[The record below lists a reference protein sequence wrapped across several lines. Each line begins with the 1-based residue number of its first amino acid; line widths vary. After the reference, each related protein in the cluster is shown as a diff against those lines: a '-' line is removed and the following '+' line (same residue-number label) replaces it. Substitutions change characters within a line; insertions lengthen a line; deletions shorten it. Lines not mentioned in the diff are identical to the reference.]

1 MTQQNKVNKVNM
13 GIYAVNAPAYLKKN
27 IPVIPLR
34 VKSKIPVPDGWSDW
48 AEHEVTPA
56 LKKNWLD
63 LPDNHNIGLV
73 LGPKSGVS
81 VLDIDIEDELIV
93 NQLIDLLPIS
103 LWHRKGKK
111 GMVLAY
117 KFNPNIKKAFRLK
130 DKNGKTLVEF
140 LNNKLQVVLPPSVH
154 PDPHPRTGQPI
165 VYTANQPLLDAM
177 KSPKFLPAPDDFET
191 MVRSILTS
199 LGYELQSKERY
210 GGLTQFVPA
219 GGRDNAMTARAGAL
233 AIDVVRGFLTLK
245 RAVETLEV
253 LESSFTQQVEGDPMD
268 LHKHIGNLVNFIKQ
282 DLAARQC
289 KLPIGWDKDL
299 TEKEVAAYGM
309 IDAETEKTYEEM
321 GRQAFGDLDNHGGEV
336 TVDTVRFVL
345 QEIATVRTI
354 DPLKEKVLLETILR
368 RTKHLNLNVKDLKKE
383 LNRFRAMAINVE
395 IAESGS
401 ILELNSHTQV
411 ARAVLAHQKKF
422 GDLRCQ
428 DGVLHQWKGSH
439 WEVVDQAQMMEFVSS
454 RYIEC
459 PVMKRNSDSTGVWRE
474 MLILANG
481 QIRTDFR
488 PCINVANGVVLGDGT
503 LADHDPEFGATYVL
517 PYRYSEGAECPLFL
531 KFLHECWGQDLD
543 YQTKLV
549 ALQQA
554 LCATLLGYAPR
565 FQRAF
570 LLIGKAKTGKSV
582 LLKIIGGLFPIEARA
597 SVSFS
602 QLQDGNML
610 VSLDNKLINIVG
622 ELSERQRIRGD
633 LFKGLIDGSSVM
645 VRRLYKEAFNM
656 TPICAHWG
664 ASNHLPRTDDSSQG
678 FTRRWLMF
686 KFARQIPDEQVDVN
700 LADKILGEEREGV
713 FTWALKALPSL
724 LKENADYILPESHK
738 ALINSLTY
746 TTNPVLYF
754 LEKDPYLLF
763 GQEHEISEE
772 ALWYQFKGFFTAA
785 VGGRNQ
791 HDMSAFRGMLEEVMS
806 EFQIKAIRKER
817 DVRTYYR
824 GLKVVE

>member
-1 MTQQNKVNKVNM
+1 MNSPNL
-13 GIYAVNAPAYLKKN
+13 GIYAITAPAYLKKN

-48 AEHEVTPA
+48 AEHELTDA
-56 LKKNWLD
+56 LKQNWLE

-81 VLDIDIEDELIV
+81 VLDIDIEDEFMV
-93 NQLIDLLPIS
+93 QRLIDLLPVS

-154 PDPHPRTGQPI
+154 PDSNPETGGPI
-165 VYTANQPLLDAM
+165 IYTANCDLLQAM
-177 KSPKFLPAPDDFET
+177 KSPNFLPVPDNFEE
-191 MVRSILTS
+191 MVRAILTS
-199 LGYELQSKERY
+199 LNYELQSKERY
-210 GGLTQFVPA
+210 GGLTEFVPA
-219 GGRDNAMTARAGAL
+219 GGRDNAMTSRAGAL

-245 RAVETLEV
+245 RAIETLQV

-268 LHKHIGNLVNFIKQ
+268 LHKHVSNLINFIKQ
-282 DLAARQC
+282 DLVARSC

-299 TEKEVAAYGM
+299 TEKEIKAYGM
-309 IDAETEKTYEEM
+309 FDVETEKTYEEM
-321 GRQAFGDLDNHGGEV
+321 GRQAFGDLDNQGGEV
-336 TVDTVRFVL
+336 TVDTVRLVL
-345 QEIATVRTI
+345 QELATVRTI

-368 RTKHLNLNVKDLKKE
+368 RTKHLNLGVKDLKKE

-401 ILELNSHTQV
+401 ILELSSHTQV
-411 ARAVLAHQKKF
+411 ARAVLSYQKRF
-422 GDLRCQ
+422 GDLRSQ
-428 DGVLHQWKGSH
+428 DGILHQWRGSH
-439 WEVVDQAQMMEFVSS
+439 WEVVDQPQMMEFVSN

-481 QIRTDFR
+481 RIRTDFR
-488 PCINVANGVVLGDGT
+488 PCINVANGAVLGDGT
-503 LADHDPEFGATYVL
+503 LVDHDPEFGATYVL
-517 PYRYSEGAECPLFL
+517 PYRYAEGAQCPLFL
-531 KFLHECWGQDLD
+531 RFLEDCWGNDPD
-543 YQTKLV
+543 YSEKLI

-582 LLKIIGGLFPIEARA
+582 LLKIIGGLFPLEARA

-610 VSLDNKLINIVG
+610 VSLDNKLINVVG
-622 ELSERQRIRGD
+622 ELSEKQRIRGD

-656 TPICAHWG
+656 TPVCAHWA

-686 KFARQIPDEQVDVN
+686 KFGQVIADERVDVN
-700 LADKILGEEREGV
+700 LADHILREEREGV
-713 FTWALKALPSL
+713 FAWALKALPTL
-724 LKENADYILPESHK
+724 VCDNADYTLPSSHK
-738 ALINSLTY
+738 ALVNRLTH

-754 LEKDPYLLF
+754 LEKDPYLQF
-763 GQEHEISEE
+763 DPAHEISEE
-772 ALWYQFKGFFTAA
+772 ALWYQFKAFFTAA

-791 HDMSAFRGMLEEVMS
+791 HDMSSFRGMLEEVMS
-806 EFQIKAIRKER
+806 EFGVKPLHKGS
-817 DVRTYYR
+817 DVRTYYS
-824 GLKVVE
+824 GIKILE